1 MDNLIDTILTDLKS
15 KHGITKFELERI
27 IDSQFKVLQL
37 NIEARNPI
45 SVKMMHLGKFKPS
58 KYLIKIT
65 NEQLPKEI

>member
-1 MDNLIDTILTDLKS
+1 MDSLIDNILTDLKS
-15 KHGITKFELERI
+15 KHGLSKIELERI

-37 NIEARNPI
+37 NIESRKPT

-58 KYLIKIT
+58 KYLLKIT